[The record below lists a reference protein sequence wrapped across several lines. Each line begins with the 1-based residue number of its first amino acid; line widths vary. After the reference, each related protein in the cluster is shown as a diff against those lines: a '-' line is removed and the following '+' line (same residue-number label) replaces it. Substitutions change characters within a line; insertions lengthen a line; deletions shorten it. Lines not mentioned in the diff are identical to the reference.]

1 MASTSRPR
9 DSQISWPVP
18 ISVATAVK
26 RVVEL
31 LDVQIAEL
39 ALEAVAQPLPVDQPG
54 AGEIEIEVAEDAA
67 ARQLAGEPFQLV
79 EMSGCIA
86 GADHGADRSAGDDV
100 RFDAGLGESFED
112 ADVGPA
118 ACRAAPQRKPDL
130 SLGHVLH
137 LL

>member
-1 MASTSRPR
+1 MAAAELGCDGGEAR
-9 DSQISWPVP
+9 
-18 ISVATAVK
+18 
-26 RVVEL
+26 VEL

-39 ALEAVAQPLPVDQPG
+39 ALEPVAQPLPVDERG
-54 AGEIEIEVAEDAA
+54 AGEIEIEIAEDAA
-67 ARQLAGEPFQLV
+67 ARQLARELLQLV
-79 EMSGCIA
+79 EMASRVA
-86 GADHGADRSAGDDV
+86 GADHGADRRADDDV
-100 RFDAGLGESFED
+100 GPDAGLGESLED